1 MPLQELRVVLMP
13 ATPSTSRASQFS
25 MTKLK
30 LLCKAT
36 ISTLPVDNYGVHVEN
51 ERDALSLLW
60 LVNTIGEEKLRKSAS
75 KRNKYYPEAKLFV
88 STLAKRFQLKIPR
101 SVFAPQ
107 GVAVFFVYMLV
118 LKDRS
123 EIKVGMTGRWPLR
136 ALDFVKTANY
146 GLDFSEEV
154 LDLFDGERSVAYL
167 VSTEEAARRLENSV
181 KESFAT
187 FRVAKPTIGGCGHTE
202 WFHYDAYDVIAEY
215 IVTNARGSSMSLY
228 EGLKWIRQQIC

>member
-1 MPLQELRVVLMP
+1 MPKI
-13 ATPSTSRASQFS
+13 A
-25 MTKLK
+25 
-30 LLCKAT
+30 
-36 ISTLPVDNYGVHVEN
+36 TLPADNYNVHVEN

-75 KRNKYYPEAKLFV
+75 KRSKYYPEAKLFV
-88 STLAKRFQLKIPR
+88 STLANRFQLKIPR

-146 GLDFSEEV
+146 ALDFSEEV